1 VALFSC
7 SVSDRWF
14 ISTLFFLFYFNRVFG
29 KTISILARLYLRWTG
44 DPHYIDIESVQISIL
59 AGRLFFGKV
68 VYHGPNE
75 TITIVGGQITW
86 RYWLRRV
93 RHVLSDDISAGEE
106 GTGKSS
112 GLPCRIVVE
121 VKGLEW
127 FIYNR
132 SPQYDWVM
140 NEMTAAAGEE
150 NGHGAPPAAPRHTD
164 GYDYLN
170 GDDEEDGKHEED
182 GKQTPKT
189 GSTTLA
195 PRQSRPAAA
204 AVETFED
211 VVAGSLYLQM
221 LPIKLECTRGAV
233 VMGNNNTP
241 SVLVAHFEKA
251 QGVVDARKVDLL
263 LCLPCSPTC
272 IIPISLVCPVVL
284 ALTVC
289 QYSLVQSTSI
299 SKYLNCVSLIPLCK

>member
-1 VALFSC
+1 VALFSGP
-7 SVSDRWF
+7 VSDLWF
-14 ISTLFFLFYFNRVFG
+14 TSTLFFLFYFNRVFG
-29 KTISILARLYLRWTG
+29 KTISILARLYLRWVG
-44 DPHYIDIESVQISIL
+44 NPHYIDIESLQISIL

-93 RHVLSDDISAGEE
+93 RHVLSDDISGGED
-106 GTGKSS
+106 GTGKSG
-112 GLPCRIVVE
+112 GLPCRILVE

-140 NEMTAAAGEE
+140 NEMTAAGED
-150 NGHGAPPAAPRHTD
+150 GHHGDPPVAPRHTD
-164 GYDYLN
+164 GYGYLN
-170 GDDEEDGKHEED
+170 GDDEED

-204 AVETFED
+204 AVQTFED
-211 VVAGSLYLQM
+211 VVASSLYLQM

-251 QGVVDARKVDLL
+251 QGVVDARKVELL
-263 LCLPCSPTC
+263 FCLPHSLTL
-272 IIPISLVCPVVL
+272 IIPILIVYPIIL

-289 QYSLVQSTSI
+289 QYSLVQSTST
-299 SKYLNCVSLIPLCK
+299 SKSLNCVSLIPLCK